1 MTGVLDKPDSRVIFH
16 DVGTIC
22 VSIKQWLHMTGT
34 TPPLLSI
41 SVIIVAAID
50 IDTTGA

>member
-16 DVGTIC
+16 DVDTIC
-22 VSIKQWLHMTGT
+22 VSITQWLHMMGT
-34 TPPLLSI
+34 TPALLSI

-50 IDTTGA
+50 VDTTDA